1 MKVLLEDLI
10 EAIEYEGEL
19 LKHYYNKKTGVIVY
33 EEDESTSLYKVSDI
47 DHIEDFEE
55 WEQELIYSLCDIK
68 NNPQDY
74 IPLPNINELDEYKL
88 MVEFCNINNKKE
100 LVKDN
105 IREIRRA
112 IEDSELI
119 NEWYKFREN
128 KEKEIA
134 INWCKINNIELE

>member
-55 WEQELIYSLCDIK
+55 WEQELIYSLFDIK

>member
-112 IEDSELI
+112 IEDSGLI